1 MAQSDSTRR
10 DTVTGA
16 VALAVLLGSGIV
28 LAIAWLIDF
37 PPSVGLTALAVAI
50 VAVIAVL
57 LSAYRESRSSGTGVA
72 SAIGHSLNELR
83 KFCLFFF

>member
-37 PPSVGLTALAVAI
+37 PH
-50 VAVIAVL
+50 
-57 LSAYRESRSSGTGVA
+57 LSA
-72 SAIGHSLNELR
+72 
-83 KFCLFFF
+83 